1 MLLPRIIVGC
11 FKSRSMKN
19 YIIIFLGDNM
29 KPAYLDEYDLDLG
42 KVHDELNKLGEELAE
57 AEASLKLHEE
67 FRKSEKAKLTNQNLA
82 NAKSI
87 SQAESMTLA
96 SEEYKQLINDEGK
109 LIKDYR
115 ISKIRYDSYIT
126 GLDLWRTKQSTQ
138 RQAMKL

>member
-1 MLLPRIIVGC
+1 
-11 FKSRSMKN
+11 
-19 YIIIFLGDNM
+19 M

-42 KVHDELNKLGEELAE
+42 KVHDELSKLGEELAE

-87 SQAESMTLA
+87 SQAESITLA
-96 SEEYKQLINDEGK
+96 SEEYKQLIKDEGK